1 MMEFN
6 CYISER
12 DLVTDIQELSFQIE
26 GFNGFLFAP
35 IIEDVSELVNV
46 IKVMKS
52 MNLLVKKIEPL
63 KLSIDDEIT
72 YYIWYY
78 KKNQLRLVK

>member
-1 MMEFN
+1 MEFN
-6 CYISER
+6 CYISEQ
-12 DLVTDIQELSFQIE
+12 DLVSDIEQLSFQIE

-35 IIEDVSELVNV
+35 IIEDMSELVKV
-46 IKVMKS
+46 IKVMKG

-63 KLSIDDEIT
+63 KISIDDEIT

-78 KKNQLRLVK
+78 KKGQLKLVK